1 MYTGITQGTFPVV
14 RLENVGRRRDLT
26 VELSPKLTE
35 GLELGASV
43 AIDGVCMTVAGISGE
58 RILFQAV
65 EETLTRTTL
74 GSLEVGSKVS
84 VERSARFGQENG
96 GHEVSGHVMGTGLVT
111 EVQAID
117 GAHSLRIQVPKE
129 WKPFILLKG
138 FIAVDGSSL
147 TVAHV
152 YEDGFDVHLIPETI
166 RLTNLGNKRPG
177 DRVNIELDAR
187 TVAIVETVERVLA
200 GRGNDRQGP

>member
-1 MYTGITQGTFPVV
+1 MFTGITQGTFPVV
-14 RLENVGRRRDLT
+14 ALAKVARRLDLT
-26 VELSPKLTE
+26 VELDPKLTE

-43 AIDGVCMTVAGISGE
+43 ALDGVCMTVAGISGE

-65 EETLTRTTL
+65 EETLSCTTL
-74 GSLEVGSKVS
+74 GSLEVGSKLS
-84 VERSARFGQENG
+84 VERSARVGRENG
-96 GHEVSGHVMGTGLVT
+96 GHEVSGHVRGTGLIT

-117 GAHSLRIQVPKE
+117 GAYSVRIQVPKE
-129 WKPFILLKG
+129 WLPFILLKG

-147 TVAHV
+147 TVAHL
-152 YEDGFDVHLIPETI
+152 YEDGFDVHLIPETL

-200 GRGNDRQGP
+200 ERLAARGL